1 MRNKAIALAVAI
13 IGIFQLAFL
22 PASQRFTSENFSSQ
36 SINTETAIIFD
47 RLENAM
53 DEVSINRKDE
63 ETIHYVKRY
72 FNSRL
77 RDAEILLGKSAM
89 YLPMI
94 EDYIR
99 ANNLPDELK
108 YIPLVESALNPRA
121 ISPRGAVGLWQLM
134 PRIGRIYGLQI
145 DAYVDERR
153 DPHKS
158 TVAALQYLSD
168 LYSEYQDW
176 TLAIAAYNC
185 GTPRVNKAI
194 KWANSKDFWQLYHYL
209 PQETQKYVPKIIAAA
224 YMVNFYPY
232 HDVKPDYPANELL
245 FTQSIIVFNEINLT
259 QLIEETGMPAD
270 VFYKLNPA
278 FRGDIIPA
286 SENGYHLIVP
296 RDFAGLVRNFL
307 YPTGPESLGEQGLES

>member
-1 MRNKAIALAVAI
+1 MRNKAIALAVAVV
-13 IGIFQLAFL
+13 GLVQLAFL
-22 PASQRFTSENFSSQ
+22 PASQRFASENFSNQ
-36 SINTETAIIFD
+36 SMTTESAVIFE
-47 RLENAM
+47 RLENAL
-53 DEVSINRKDE
+53 DEVRIDKKDVA
-63 ETIHYVKRY
+63 TLQYVQRY
-72 FNSRL
+72 FSSRR

-94 EDYIR
+94 EEHLR
-99 ANNLPDELK
+99 LNNLPDELK

-153 DPHKS
+153 DPYKS

-168 LYSEYQDW
+168 LYAEYQDW
-176 TLAIAAYNC
+176 TLAMAAYNC

-194 KWANSKDFWQLYHYL
+194 RWADSKDFWQLYHYL

-232 HDVKPDYPANELL
+232 HDVVPDYPANELL
-245 FTQSIIVFNEINLT
+245 FTQSIQVFDEVNL
-259 QLIEETGMPAD
+259 QVLIEQTGMPAE
-270 VFYKLNPA
+270 VVYKLNPA
-278 FRGDIIPA
+278 FRSEIIPA
-286 SENGYHLIVP
+286 SDEGYHLIVP
-296 RDFAGLVRNFL
+296 REFAGSVRSIL
-307 YPTGPESLGEQGLES
+307 YPTGPEIPGNSGLES